1 MDSEHYWKLV
11 TGEMVHSSDGPMA
24 IQTKFGLVLSGPVQ
38 ELLCENTSYNLVTTH
53 TLKVD
58 MYTIGDSKQRLDSKM
73 KMFSDKSFGIKE
85 GEPDVYGEFE

>member
-1 MDSEHYWKLV
+1 M
-11 TGEMVHSSDGPMA
+11 TGEVVCSSDGPMA
-24 IQTKFGLVLSGPVQ
+24 IQTKFGWLLSRPVQ
-38 ELLCENTSYNLVTTH
+38 ELLCENTSCNLVTTH